1 MWFSASTPYPFFHR
15 ADRVM
20 PLTHNFDHDPPLL
33 KTLQQLPGSLSP
45 LHAQLLFPHSLYCSL
60 SSILAVPC
68 SCFRILHLL
77 FFLPKVSFPQI
88 GAWLSSLL
96 PLGLYSS
103 VTFPVKSSL
112 TILFKVATPKSPIFP
127 WECFALAL
135 MITNDVQNW
144 LILAYKVNFVHLF
157 PALGKEYLHHK
168 NGQMLQI
175 WAFYSQRPSC

>member
-1 MWFSASTPYPFFHR
+1 MWFSASTPYPFFYR

-33 KTLQQLPGSLSP
+33 KTLQQLPGSLSL
-45 LHAQLLFPHSLYCSL
+45 LHAQLLFPHSLYCSVC
-60 SSILAVPC
+60 SILAVPR

-96 PLGLYSS
+96 PLGLYSN

-112 TILFKVATPKSPIFP
+112 TILFKDAAPNLPSFPENVSFWHLWSPMM
-127 WECFALAL
+127 CK
-135 MITNDVQNW
+135 TGSHW
-144 LILAYKVNFVHLF
+144 LIRSILC
-157 PALGKEYLHHK
+157 
-168 NGQMLQI
+168 I
-175 WAFYSQRPSC
+175 SSQL